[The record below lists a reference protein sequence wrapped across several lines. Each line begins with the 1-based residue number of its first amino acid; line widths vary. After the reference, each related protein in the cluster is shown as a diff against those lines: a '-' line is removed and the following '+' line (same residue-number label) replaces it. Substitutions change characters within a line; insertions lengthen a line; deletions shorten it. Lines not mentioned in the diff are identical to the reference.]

1 MQTLWIKVAALFLVS
16 LGPVFAAES
25 KAVGT
30 DSSPSAEKLYIDQCA
45 ICHGD
50 NGDAVTRVQ
59 SGLRPRPRD
68 FTTVSAALELTRKRM
83 IKSVAEGRSGTG
95 MMAHKDRLTPKQV
108 EYVVDYIRTKFM
120 RTPDAQS
127 AAVKNVKG
135 EKLYTKHCSVCHG
148 DKGNTAFWAMSG
160 LNPPPRNFTD
170 PEVRKTLTR
179 ERMLKSV
186 TEGRPGTGM
195 MPFTSRLSG
204 DDITAVVDYIRH
216 AFMQGETGRMS
227 INLQSGQA
235 PKDARHSMVTT
246 PTTRPAKRYPPVGNN
261 PHQGQDP
268 HRGAMPAPSGL
279 LPPVAVA
286 NMSLPYPNGLKGN
299 VERGQAF
306 FMGNCFVCHGV
317 NGDGE
322 GPRAYF
328 NVPPPRNF
336 TSTVSRRMLNRVRLF
351 NGISKGR
358 LGTVMPA
365 WNKVLS
371 QQQIVD
377 VAEYIFKTYIRPDD
391 HSVAAVSKTQAKAV
405 QDKKKP

>member
-1 MQTLWIKVAALFLVS
+1 MQMLLVKVGVLFLVLMGS
-16 LGPVFAAES
+16 LLAAGT

-30 DSSPSAEKLYIDQCA
+30 DLSPSAEKLYIDQCA

-68 FTTVSAALELTRKRM
+68 FTTVSAALELTRERM

-95 MMAHKDRLTPKQV
+95 MMAHQDRLTPAQV

-127 AAVKNVKG
+127 VAVKNVKG

-204 DDITAVVDYIRH
+204 DDIAAVVDYIRQ
-216 AFMQGETGRMS
+216 AFMQGETGRTLVS
-227 INLQSGQA
+227 LQSRQA
-235 PKDARHSMVTT
+235 PEDARHSMVTT
-246 PTTRPAKRYPPVGNN
+246 PAARPATKHPPVENN
-261 PHQGQDP
+261 PHQGGP
-268 HRGAMPAPSGL
+268 YRGAMPRPSGP
-279 LPPVAVA
+279 LPLVAAA
-286 NMSLPYPNGLKGN
+286 NMSSPYPNGLKGN
-299 VERGQAF
+299 VERGRAF
-306 FMGNCFVCHGV
+306 FMGNCFTCHGV
-317 NGDGE
+317 SGNGE

-328 NVPPPRNF
+328 IRPRPRDF
-336 TSTVSRRMLNRVRLF
+336 TGAVSRRMFNRVRLF

-371 QQQIVD
+371 QQQIAD

-391 HSVAAVSKTQAKAV
+391 HSVSAVSKTQAKAV